1 MAAAQAGDAA
11 ALARVISQQRGHLL
25 AELRSLGEAR
35 TVVAS
40 SPVVSLLLTAA
51 EPHARADTG
60 VADAAEAL
68 LDPEV
73 LAALKRKQAPGLPHS
88 AAEGAASG

>member
-1 MAAAQAGDAA
+1 M
-11 ALARVISQQRGHLL
+11 
-25 AELRSLGEAR
+25 
-35 TVVAS
+35 
-40 SPVVSLLLTAA
+40 
-51 EPHARADTG
+51 G

-73 LAALKRKQAPGLPHS
+73 LAALKRKPAPGFPHS